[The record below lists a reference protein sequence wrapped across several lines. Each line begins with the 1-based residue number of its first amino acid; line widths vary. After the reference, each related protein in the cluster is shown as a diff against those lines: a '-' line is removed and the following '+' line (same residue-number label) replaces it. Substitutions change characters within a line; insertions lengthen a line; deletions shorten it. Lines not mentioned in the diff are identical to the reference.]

1 MAVERFADGTVEAF
15 LDALGSDRPTPGGG
29 AAAAL
34 AGATGAALIEMVC
47 RFSEAREQYAQ
58 WQEEITAALA
68 LACRLRQELLATM
81 DADAATFAAVAAAY
95 ALPRAGREERD
106 RRRRVIGDALVAA
119 AQPPLQVATAAAAL
133 AELALSLVGRTNVQ
147 LVSDLGAA
155 GALLE
160 AGLRIAAYNVE
171 ANTRLLKVDPRA
183 TALHQQLE
191 TARSVGERRLS
202 ALRTAVESA
211 LHGRLPE

>member
-15 LDALGSDRPTPGGG
+15 LEALGSDQPTPGGG

-47 RFSEAREQYAQ
+47 RFSQGREQYAQ
-58 WQEEITAALA
+58 WQGEITAGLA
-68 LACRLRQELLATM
+68 LARRLRRELLATM

-95 ALPRAGREERD
+95 ALPRAGREEREL
-106 RRRRVIGDALVAA
+106 RRRLIGDALAAA
-119 AQPPLQVATAAAAL
+119 AQPPLQVAAVAAAL
-133 AELALSLVGRTNVQ
+133 GELALSLVGRSNAQ

-171 ANTRLLKVDPRA
+171 ANTRLLKADPRA
-183 TALHQQLE
+183 AALHRQLE
-191 TARSVGERRLS
+191 TARSVTEQRLN
-202 ALRTAVESA
+202 ALHTAVESA